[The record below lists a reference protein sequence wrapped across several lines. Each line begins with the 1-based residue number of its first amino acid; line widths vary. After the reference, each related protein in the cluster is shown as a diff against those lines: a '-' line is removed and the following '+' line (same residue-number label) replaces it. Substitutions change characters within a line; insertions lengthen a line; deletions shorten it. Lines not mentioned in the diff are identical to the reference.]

1 MSPRN
6 MLRRAW
12 RKFELFAYAMDYDEP
27 TQTAALVAGLDA
39 QVRQQAADVAVISA
53 RMDRLAAQI
62 AQSSQPDPP
71 Q

>member
-1 MSPRN
+1 MSIGKR
-6 MLRRAW
+6 LGAAW
-12 RKFELFAYAMDYDEP
+12 QRFAAVAHAMDYDEP
-27 TQTAALVAGLDA
+27 AATASLVAGLDA
-39 QVRQQAADVAVISA
+39 RVRQQAADLATISA